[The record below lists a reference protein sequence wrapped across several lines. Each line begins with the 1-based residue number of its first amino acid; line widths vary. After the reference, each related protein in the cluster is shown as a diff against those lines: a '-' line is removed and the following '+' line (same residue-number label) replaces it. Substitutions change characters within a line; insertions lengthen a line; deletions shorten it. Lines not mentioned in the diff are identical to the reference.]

1 MIYVISSCCQKENSE
16 VLQLQNKKK
25 CGKSCLIMMLK

>member
-25 CGKSCLIMMLK
+25 NVENLV